1 VRRRKL
7 PASLLSN
14 SHVFG
19 KSVDLRQFSLSLSL
33 SLAFS
38 LTIFARASFS
48 FFICVSRGDC
58 FTLRAFCTRGPF
70 SGSRDAQRTELH
82 RTASEKK
89 PGLMS
94 MSAIP
99 VMFCKLRDDLRRAVA
114 FGSHLTFSQY
124 ATVRWSIG
132 EIGISHNLSLIS
144 DKYKYERMIFVLLS
158 SQGSRRSYNGKT
170 GLRQRNRCGKI
181 KELVSSVP
189 RNHKYRTCNET
200 RM

>member
-1 VRRRKL
+1 MRPREPPDRHT
-7 PASLLSN
+7 SLCAVEN
-14 SHVFG
+14 SQQVCCQTRTCSE
-19 KSVDLRQFSLSLSL
+19 KAWIYVSSLSLSL
-33 SLAFS
+33 SLA
-38 LTIFARASFS
+38 IFARASFS

-82 RTASEKK
+82 RTASGKK

-144 DKYKYERMIFVLLS
+144 DRYKCERMIFVLLS
-158 SQGSRRSYNGKT
+158 SHGS
-170 GLRQRNRCGKI
+170 
-181 KELVSSVP
+181 
-189 RNHKYRTCNET
+189 
-200 RM
+200 